1 MINNFTKKG
10 IVQKIIVILIFLTIF
25 NFLYPY
31 MPVYSA
37 DSLAEQDEEIP
48 GGVLLTPITS
58 LITSL
63 CEAVIA
69 VCQKYLLGMGA
80 STIHVTSDEVST
92 FWATVVGGIAG
103 AAGGAIAVF
112 GLAISGPVG
121 WVIGLSA
128 AGTAL
133 GSYAIASYENS
144 TLPDDYYLP
153 LYAISPQE
161 IFADA
166 IPALHINF
174 INPTTYEDEGLVD
187 ADGNPIEDENNRQL
201 TRNSAKELAPIIS
214 RWYVAIRNLVL
225 VGLMVVLLYMGIRI
239 VISSTATEKAKY
251 KEHITDWIVAVV
263 IVVFMHYIMAF
274 ALNITEYITEMLDSR
289 NSQGVVY
296 PIPDFDLSKVQ
307 DEEART
313 ILSNLMDENGTLIY
327 PTNLMGWARIQSQ
340 LESRDENGNEIM
352 TWEKAGYVIIY
363 AVLTIYTVMFL
374 IIYLK
379 RLVYMAFLTIIAPL
393 VALTYPIDK
402 LSDGQAQAFNM
413 WLKEY
418 IFNLLLQPFHLLI
431 YTVLVGSAM
440 QLAESNMLYAIVAI
454 GFILPAEK
462 LLRSFFG
469 FEKAST
475 TGTIMGGAVGGAM
488 AMAAI
493 NRIGK
498 LGNIGKN
505 KEQKEEEDTDV
516 RTADENGD
524 NLLASTFG
532 AGLGSGQDTEDGDEG
547 EEGATPRTTDNIGD
561 GTPPPPLSPDQQA
574 NGNGNGNGNG
584 QNRPVNTSR
593 SRQQLEKALKALGWS
608 DEQIAE
614 ALNGGQGAGQ
624 ARQQQIRQ
632 AQGSGNPP
640 RVPISSSR
648 PSQRQ
653 MPTRTRG
660 QKLKGIAKV
669 AGKYVRKGGASA
681 LKKAPG
687 VIGKAYG
694 AAALGAM
701 GAIAGISTGD
711 LSNIATYTGT
721 AGAVGYATGGALGD
735 AATNMATSV
744 ATGVPNTARRL
755 QNEYID
761 EVYGDDASAIKNARL
776 DEKFLKDKE
785 AREKYELAFG
795 KDGRDEA
802 MQKAIDY
809 RRYGVT
815 DDNMIIKAMKLDGGK
830 YGEEDLGDASS
841 NKRISYAKIASTA
854 KTEKD
859 LQDYG
864 KRLAENGVSEDRIKQ
879 INRVIRGMQKT

>member
-80 STIHVTSDEVST
+80 STIHVTSEEVNSW
-92 FWATVVGGIAG
+92 WAGVVGAVSG

-112 GLAISGPVG
+112 GLALSGPPG
-121 WVIGLSA
+121 WAVIGGMA
-128 AGTAL
+128 VAGAV
-133 GSYAIASYENS
+133 GSFAIASYENS

-174 INPTTYEDEGLVD
+174 INPTNYEDEGLVD
-187 ADGNPIEDENNRQL
+187 SDGNPIKDENNRQL
-201 TRNSAKELAPIIS
+201 TRNSAKELAPVIS

-289 NSQGVVY
+289 NSQGIIY
-296 PIPDFDLSKVQ
+296 PIENFDISKVPEG
-307 DEEART
+307 DGRT
-313 ILSNLMDENGTLIY
+313 ILSNLMDENGTLNY

-379 RLVYMAFLTIIAPL
+379 RVVYMAFLTIIAPL

-493 NRIGK
+493 NKIGK
-498 LGNIGKN
+498 LGNIGKH

-532 AGLGSGQDTEDGDEG
+532 AGLGSGQDTEAGDEG
-547 EEGATPRTTDNIGD
+547 EEGATPRTADNIGD
-561 GTPPPPLSPDQQA
+561 GNQPPPLSPGQQ
-574 NGNGNGNGNG
+574 GNG
-584 QNRPVNTSR
+584 QGNGQAQNGTVNTRR
-593 SRQQLEKALKALGWS
+593 SRQQLEQALRAAGWS

-632 AQGSGNPP
+632 AQGTG

-648 PSQRQ
+648 PRQRQ
-653 MPTRTRG
+653 IPTRTRG

-669 AGKYVRKGGASA
+669 AGRYVRKGGVSV

-711 LSNIATYTGT
+711 ISNIATYTGT

-735 AATNMATSV
+735 AATNMATSL

-761 EVYGDDASAIKNARL
+761 EVYGDDASAVRNARL

-815 DDNMIIKAMKLDGGK
+815 DDNMIIKAMKLDGSK
-830 YGEEDLGDASS
+830 YGEGDLGDASS

-864 KRLAENGVSEDRIKQ
+864 KRLAENGVSADKIKQ

>member
-10 IVQKIIVILIFLTIF
+10 IVQKIIVILIFLIIF

-31 MPVYSA
+31 MPVFAAETIA
-37 DSLAEQDEEIP
+37 DQDEEIP
-48 GGVLLTPITS
+48 GGVLLTPVTS

-63 CEAVIA
+63 CEGVIA
-69 VCQKYLLGMGA
+69 VCQQYLLGMGA
-80 STIHVTSDEVST
+80 SSIHVTSEEGNYILNILGGIGVGAGAVIT
-92 FWATVVGGIAG
+92 GLLIFGTGGLAAVPIGIGAAVGGVTMG
-103 AAGGAIAVF
+103 V
-112 GLAISGPVG
+112 VTY
-121 WVIGLSA
+121 VD
-128 AGTAL
+128 
-133 GSYAIASYENS
+133 NK

-153 LYAISPQE
+153 VYEISPQE
-161 IFADA
+161 IFSDL

-174 INPTTYEDEGLVD
+174 INPTTYEDEELTD
-187 ADGNPIEDENNRQL
+187 MEGNPINNTETGEQL

-225 VGLMVVLLYMGIRI
+225 VALMVVLLYIGIRI

-263 IVVFMHYIMAF
+263 ILVFMHYIMAF
-274 ALNITEYITEMLDSR
+274 ALNITEYITEMLNSR
-289 NSQGVVY
+289 NKVILY
-296 PIPDFDLSKVQ
+296 EIEDFEIDKVE
-307 DEEART
+307 DGE
-313 ILSNLMDENGTLIY
+313 LKDMLYGYMNGSTLYY
-327 PTNLMGWARIQSQ
+327 PTNLMGLARIQTQ
-340 LESRDENGNEIM
+340 LESRDENGNELM

-363 AVLTIYTVMFL
+363 AVLTIYTVMF
-374 IIYLK
+374 IVIYLK
-379 RLVYMAFLTIIAPL
+379 RVVYMAFLTMIAPL

-440 QLAESNMLYAIVAI
+440 DLAEYNMMYAIVAI
-454 GFILPAEK
+454 GFLLPAEK

-488 AMAAI
+488 AMTAI
-493 NRIGK
+493 NQLGK

-505 KEQKEEEDTDV
+505 KQENSEEESQDI

-524 NLLASTFG
+524 ELLASTFG
-532 AGLGSGQDTEDGDEG
+532 GD
-547 EEGATPRTTDNIGD
+547 
-561 GTPPPPLSPDQQA
+561 
-574 NGNGNGNGNG
+574 NG
-584 QNRPVNTSR
+584 QNNNRDRELGQGDENTENTENTRLDTGENRNLNQELPQGNNPQEGNRPPNANTR
-593 SRQQLEKALKALGWS
+593 KSRQQLEEALRAQGWS
-608 DEQIAE
+608 DEQIA
-614 ALNGGQGAGQ
+614 ATLNGGQGNRIGQ
-624 ARQQQIRQ
+624 GTGQGNRTGTGQGNRTG
-632 AQGSGNPP
+632 QGSGTRANQTG
-640 RVPISSSR
+640 
-648 PSQRQ
+648 QRRTI
-653 MPTRTRG
+653 PTRTRG

-669 AGKYVRKGGASA
+669 AGKYMRKGGVSV

-687 VIGKAYG
+687 MIGRAYG
-694 AAALGAM
+694 TVALGAM

-711 LSNIATYTGT
+711 VSNVVAYAGT
-721 AGAVGYATGGALGD
+721 AGAVGNVAGGVLGNT
-735 AATNMATSV
+735 ATNLAVS
-744 ATGVPNTARRL
+744 AAKIPNKARSL

-761 EVYGDDASAIKNARL
+761 EVYGDDASAVKNAKL
-776 DEKFLKDKE
+776 DEKFLKDKD

-795 KDGRDEA
+795 KEERDEA
-802 MQKAIDY
+802 MHRAIEY

-815 DDNMIIKAMKLDGGK
+815 NDDMIIKAMKL
-830 YGEEDLGDASS
+830 ENLEDKNPTS
-841 NKRISYAKIASTA
+841 KERISYAKIASTA

-864 KRLAENGVSEDRIKQ
+864 KRLAENGVSTDRIRT